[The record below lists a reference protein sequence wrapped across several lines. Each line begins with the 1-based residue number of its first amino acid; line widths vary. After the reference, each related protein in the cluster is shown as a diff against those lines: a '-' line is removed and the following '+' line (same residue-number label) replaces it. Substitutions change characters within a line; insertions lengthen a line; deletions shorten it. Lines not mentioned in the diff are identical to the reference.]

1 MSDHAWLVRAG
12 ESMRYD
18 WLHAWLSRRCR
29 HTPLSSQNAMQ
40 TSYTDHEIRSF
51 AVTEDGVA
59 ALHADRSGKLR
70 RTASRNG
77 DTYHD
82 IDPVGIFM
90 QLTTAA

>member
-1 MSDHAWLVRAG
+1 MYAVHSG
-12 ESMRYD
+12 EF
-18 WLHAWLSRRCR
+18 W
-29 HTPLSSQNAMQ
+29 
-40 TSYTDHEIRSF
+40 
-51 AVTEDGVA
+51 
-59 ALHADRSGKLR
+59 